1 MPGLLPAVVPD
12 ALPTASFSM
21 KVSKFVVVLN

>member
-12 ALPTASFSM
+12 ALPAASFSM
-21 KVSKFVVVLN
+21 KKFQNLS

>member
-12 ALPTASFSM
+12 ALLTASFSI
-21 KVSKFVVVLN
+21 KKFQNLS